1 VTDLAG
7 NSATATL
14 IGINIDLTPPSLT
27 GKAISNGSP
36 YISSTW
42 TNHDVTVSFS
52 CTDELSGVASAS
64 GPRTLASEGANQSV
78 TGTCTDIAG
87 NVANTTVGGIDIDK
101 TPPTITGA
109 RTPAANANGWTNTD
123 VTVTF
128 SCSDTLSGVASVSQ
142 PTTLSTEGT
151 DQSTTGTCT
160 DRAGNSATAT
170 ARGINIDKT
179 PPAVT
184 ATRTPAA
191 NANGWNNT
199 DVTVSFTC
207 ADSLSGVAS
216 VSGPRTLNTEG
227 ANQAAT
233 GTCTDR
239 AGNTADAAVSGINI
253 DKTPPTITG
262 ARTPPANANGWNN
275 TDVTVSFACSDSL
288 SGVASTSQP
297 TTLTTEGA
305 NQSVTGNCTDKAGN
319 AASVA
324 VTSINIDKTP
334 PTVSY
339 SGSAGSYTVDQTVS
353 ISCSASDS
361 LSGVASSTCQ
371 SISGPAYSFNL
382 GSNTFSATATD
393 KAGNMG
399 SGSVSFTVK
408 VTFVSLCNL
417 TKQFAG
423 DRGIANSLCVKL
435 DAASAAVGAGD
446 LNAKTGALK
455 AYTNEVAAQ
464 SGKVLTDI
472 QAAILTRL
480 AGNL

>member
-1 VTDLAG
+1 V
-7 NSATATL
+7 
-14 IGINIDLTPPSLT
+14 
-27 GKAISNGSP
+27 
-36 YISSTW
+36 
-42 TNHDVTVSFS
+42 
-52 CTDELSGVASAS
+52 
-64 GPRTLASEGANQSV
+64 GA
-78 TGTCTDIAG
+78 
-87 NVANTTVGGIDIDK
+87 
-101 TPPTITGA
+101 
-109 RTPAANANGWTNTD
+109 
-123 VTVTF
+123 
-128 SCSDTLSGVASVSQ
+128 
-142 PTTLSTEGT
+142 
-151 DQSTTGTCT
+151 
-160 DRAGNSATAT
+160 
-170 ARGINIDKT
+170 INIDKT
-179 PPAVT
+179 SPAVT
-184 ATRTPAA
+184 AARTPAA

-199 DVTVSFTC
+199 DVTVKFTC
-207 ADSLSGVAS
+207 MDSLSGVAS
-216 VSGPRTLNTEG
+216 VSGPATLNSEG

-239 AGNTADAAVSGINI
+239 AGNTAAVGVSGINI

-305 NQSVTGNCTDKAGN
+305 NQSVTGNCMDKAGN

-371 SISGPAYSFNL
+371 NIRGPAYSFNL

-393 KAGNMG
+393 KAGNLG
-399 SGSVSFTVK
+399 SGLVSYTVR
-408 VTFVSLCNL
+408 VTFVSLCSL
-417 TKQFAG
+417 TKQFID
-423 DRGIANSLCVKL
+423 DRGIANSLCMKL
-435 DAASAAVGAGD
+435 DAASGAAGAGD
-446 LNAKTGALK
+446 PNAKTGALK

-480 AGNL
+480 VGNL